1 MPSSTI
7 SRDARDRLFH
17 LLREYVRYPLFW
29 LRQRKQFISND
40 ERFSCLLLTVGG
52 ISYHEETARE
62 NCRRHWRKP
71 SWGIGLRYAGH
82 WLAKVLIYS
91 ILIYMTMIKQYIRMM
106 QTRVGQ
112 IYLPTSFAS
121 WAFKPHI

>member
-1 MPSSTI
+1 MKRLQGKIAVVTGV
-7 SRDARDRLFH
+7 SRPG
-17 LLREYVRYPLFW
+17 E
-29 LRQRKQFISND
+29 S
-40 ERFSCLLLTVGG
+40 E
-52 ISYHEETARE
+52 
-62 NCRRHWRKP
+62 
-71 SWGIGLRYAGH
+71 LRYAGH